1 MNKALHLKREQ
12 EIALIVQGDNLL
24 DEQLWVPA
32 LGNPAT
38 DTVPYNKGH
47 AAYLGLKVDF

>member
-1 MNKALHLKREQ
+1 MLKSKHP
-12 EIALIVQGDNLL
+12 IALILQGDNLL

-38 DTVPYNKGH
+38 DTVPFNKGR
-47 AAYLGLKVDF
+47 ATYLGLRVGF